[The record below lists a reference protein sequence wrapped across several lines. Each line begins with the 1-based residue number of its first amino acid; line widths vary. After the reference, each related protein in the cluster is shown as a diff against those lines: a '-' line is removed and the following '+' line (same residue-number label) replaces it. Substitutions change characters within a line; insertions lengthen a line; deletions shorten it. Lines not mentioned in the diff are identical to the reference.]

1 MKILHHSEKN
11 GFTLIELLVV
21 IAIIAILTGIII
33 TGLVGSKAKARD
45 GERASDL
52 SQISLALEQF
62 FDRCDVY
69 PTSLNINDD
78 GLINS
83 VVSCPKD
90 ASNNQITL
98 GNFISKIP
106 TDPTNS
112 GVYVYSY
119 ATNST
124 YTDYVLHTTFE
135 ASNSVLAQSAPLP
148 SGFPTGWTVT
158 PSGSISTCNNQATQT
173 SVPGGLDY
181 CVRPN

>member
-1 MKILHHSEKN
+1 MKILHRSRKG
-11 GFTLIELLVV
+11 GFTLIEMLVV

-45 GERASDL
+45 AKRASDL
-52 SQISLALEQF
+52 SQISLAVEQF

-69 PTSLNINDD
+69 PTSLNTGDTGPMTN
-78 GLINS
+78 GS
-83 VVSCPKD
+83 YACPND
-90 ASNNQITL
+90 ASGNPITL
-98 GNFISKIP
+98 GNFISVIP
-106 TDPTNS
+106 IDPTNS

-135 ASNSVLAQSAPLP
+135 ASNSVLAQSAPAP
-148 SGFPTGWTVT
+148 TSWSSGFTCTN
-158 PSGSISTCNNQATQT
+158 SGTTQGATN
-173 SVPGGLDY
+173 LDY